1 MDAQLKRGFLEA
13 CVLATLCKGESYGY
27 QIIKDIPE
35 SLDLT
40 ESTLYPLLKRLE
52 AAQCISVRSVEHRG
66 RLRKYYRITQAGI
79 DRIEEFISER
89 EVVEGLYSYVMQA
102 VDSSQ
107 KCAKAAENMVEP
119 ESNNGRARSDSKSSD
134 NYDSKCVNAVHG
146 NVVFD
151 RGLA

>member
-1 MDAQLKRGFLEA
+1 MDAQMKRGFLEA

-40 ESTLYPLLKRLE
+40 ESTLYPLSKRLE

-79 DRIEEFISER
+79 DRIGEFVSER
-89 EVVEGLYSYVMQA
+89 EVVEGLYSYVIQA
-102 VDSSQ
+102 ADQSQ
-107 KCAKAAENMVEP
+107 KCADATINTVGS
-119 ESNNGRARSDSKSSD
+119 ESNDGHIRFDTKDSVSHDPKRI
-134 NYDSKCVNAVHG
+134 NAVHG
-146 NVVFD
+146 NVAFD
-151 RGLA
+151 GGLA

>member
-1 MDAQLKRGFLEA
+1 MDAQMKRGFLEA

-89 EVVEGLYSYVMQA
+89 EVVEGLYSYVTHA
-102 VDSSQ
+102 VDPSQ
-107 KCAKAAENMVEP
+107 RAAKATIKTIGS
-119 ESNNGRARSDSKSSD
+119 ESDDGHIRSDDKDSD
-134 NYDSKCVNAVHG
+134 SHDQKRVSAVRG
-146 NVVFD
+146 NVAFD
-151 RGLA
+151 GRLA

>member
-1 MDAQLKRGFLEA
+1 MDAQMKRGFLEA

-52 AAQCISVRSVEHRG
+52 AAQCISVRSAEHRG

-102 VDSSQ
+102 ADPSQ
-107 KCAKAAENMVEP
+107 KCAEAIMNTVGSELDD
-119 ESNNGRARSDSKSSD
+119 GRVRSGGKGSD
-134 NYDSKCVNAVHG
+134 CHDQKRVNAVHG
-146 NVVFD
+146 NVAFD
-151 RGLA
+151 GGLA